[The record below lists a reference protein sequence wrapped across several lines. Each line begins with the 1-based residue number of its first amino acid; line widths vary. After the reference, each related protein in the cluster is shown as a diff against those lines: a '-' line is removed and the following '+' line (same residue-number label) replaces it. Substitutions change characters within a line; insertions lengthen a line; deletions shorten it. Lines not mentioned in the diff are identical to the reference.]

1 MELKVVFAG
10 CGGIGEA
17 WLKIVAEHPEW
28 KLRLVG
34 FVDVRLDAAQR
45 YAEQYGVPGAAFG
58 VDLDAILTQMQPD
71 IVFDCTIPEAHH
83 PITLTALAHGC
94 HVLGEK
100 PLADSLEHAREM
112 IAAAERAGKLYG
124 VMQNRRFDPNLLRLK
139 RLIHSGEIGAITTL
153 HSDFFNAPHF
163 VGFRHTMRHPLIF
176 DMAIHTFDAA
186 RYLLNADPVA
196 VYCHEWN
203 PSGSSF
209 AHGASAVAVFEMTD
223 GIVYTYR
230 GSWAAEGVMT
240 AWEAEWRV
248 LGECGSATW
257 NGAESYRAQ
266 KISAT
271 GGFFN
276 EFAEIDLP
284 PLAAM
289 PAVHHAGGIADF
301 IHAVR
306 TGGKPLNPGAEN
318 IKSLAMVFAAIE
330 SAETGQRVPILV
342 G

>member
-1 MELKVVFAG
+1 MELKVVLVG
-10 CGGIGEA
+10 CGSIAGA
-17 WLKIVAEHPEW
+17 WLESVQQHPEW
-28 KLRLVG
+28 EVRFVG
-34 FVDVRLDAAQR
+34 FVDVRLEAAQVFAAR
-45 YAEQYGVPGAAFG
+45 YGMPDV
-58 VDLDAILTQMQPD
+58 VVSTDLEAVLKQTAPD
-71 IVFDCTIPEAHH
+71 IVFDCTIPESHH
-83 PITLTALAHGC
+83 PVTLTALAHGC

-100 PLADSLEHAREM
+100 PLAPSLELARDM
-112 IAAAERAGKLYG
+112 IAAAAKAGKHYG

-153 HSDFFNAPHF
+153 HCDFFNAPHF
-163 VGFRHTMRHPLIF
+163 IGFRETMPHPLLF

-203 PSGSSF
+203 PSGSQF
-209 AHGASAVAVFEMTD
+209 AHGASAVAVFEMT
-223 GIVYTYR
+223 GAIVYTYR

-240 AWEAEWRV
+240 TWEADWRV

-257 NGAESYRAQ
+257 DGAETYRAQ

-276 EFAEIDLP
+276 EFAGVELP
-284 PLAAM
+284 PLEAL
-289 PAVHHAGGIADF
+289 PAKHHAGGIEDF
-301 IHAVR
+301 IRAVR
-306 TGGKPLNPGAEN
+306 TGGTPLNTGAEN

-330 SAETGQRVPILV
+330 SAETGQRVV
-342 G
+342 VKW